1 MTFFL
6 INFTALLSNAYP
18 TDIAIITLKSKW
30 AAKICGP
37 LKWATPRKKA
47 EKHWIRGSSNP
58 EMSYF
63 ITAAKYRY
71 IYFHLA

>member
-37 LKWATPRKKA
+37 LKWATPRKRLRNTGLEEAAIQKCPILLRQQSIA
-47 EKHWIRGSSNP
+47 TFF
-58 EMSYF
+58 F
-63 ITAAKYRY
+63 I
-71 IYFHLA
+71 